1 MKNYQSGVY
10 KLFLEL
16 FNHRPLGGL
25 KGYSQ
30 HLVTQNNIAYPL
42 PDLFGFFQ
50 KPSNKIFYKKPFPI
64 NTKVIK
70 LSFGVYTLQLE

>member
-1 MKNYQSGVY
+1 MKNYTLGVY
-10 KLFLEL
+10 KLLEL
-16 FNHRPLGGL
+16 FNHPTLGGL
-25 KGYSQ
+25 KDYSQ
-30 HLVTQNNIAYPL
+30 HLVTQNNIGYPL

-50 KPSNKIFYKKPFPI
+50 KASNKIIYKKPFPI